1 MDVIAKRPR
10 TRLSPQKRKQ
20 QLMEIALEVFAR
32 RGIGRGGHADIA
44 EIAQVSVATV
54 FNYFPT
60 REDLV
65 DDVLNHVVR
74 QFSNFLSDTI
84 DLDVHAKE
92 NLNNLTTKM
101 VDLVI
106 ADCHWLKVWFEWSAS
121 TRDEVWPLFVSTNR
135 TNQLLVQ
142 NMFVKAIERGE
153 VCDEHEPAHLTALF
167 HGIFYSL
174 FVQANRIQDAEVM
187 AQLSESYLDMLCI
200 YQFAPENREIAAEQ

>member
-1 MDVIAKRPR
+1 MDSIAKRPR

-65 DDVLNHVVR
+65 DDVLTYVVR
-74 QFSNFLSDTI
+74 QFSNFLTDNI
-84 DLDVHAKE
+84 DLDVHAKQ
-92 NLNNLTTKM
+92 NLNQITSQM
-101 VDLVI
+101 IQLVQQ
-106 ADCHWLKVWFEWSAS
+106 DCHWLKVWFEWSAS

-142 NMFVKAIERGE
+142 NMFAKAIARGE
-153 VCDEHEPAHLTALF
+153 VCNQHQPEHLATLF
-167 HGIFYSL
+167 LGICYSL
-174 FVQANRIQDAEVM
+174 FVQANRLNDSD
-187 AQLSESYLDMLCI
+187 QLESLTQSYLDMLCI
-200 YQFAPENREIAAEQ
+200 YKHNSVAHG

>member
-1 MDVIAKRPR
+1 MDSIAKRPR

-20 QLMEIALEVFAR
+20 QLMDISLEVFAR

-65 DDVLNHVVR
+65 DDVLNYVVR
-74 QFSNFLSDTI
+74 QFSNFLSDNI
-84 DLDVHAKE
+84 DLDLHAKE
-92 NLNNLTTKM
+92 NLTNLTSAMTN
-101 VDLVI
+101 LVI
-106 ADCHWLKVWFEWSAS
+106 NDCHWLKVWFEWSAS

-142 NMFVKAIERGE
+142 NMFAKAMERGE
-153 VCDEHEPAHLTALF
+153 VCQKHEPADLATLF
-167 HGIFYSL
+167 HGLCYTL
-174 FVQANRIQDAEVM
+174 FIQANRINNEAKM
-187 AQLSESYLDMLCI
+187 AKLTETYLDMLCI
-200 YQFAPENREIAAEQ
+200 YQNTNK

>member
-1 MDVIAKRPR
+1 MDSIAKRAR
-10 TRLSPQKRKQ
+10 TRLSPIKRKQ

-65 DDVLNHVVR
+65 DEVLNHVVR
-74 QFSNFLSDTI
+74 QFSNFLSDNI
-84 DLDVHAKE
+84 DLDLHARDNIANITSAMIE
-92 NLNNLTTKM
+92 
-101 VDLVI
+101 LVNQ
-106 ADCHWLKVWFEWSAS
+106 DCHWLKVWFEWSAS

-142 NMFVKAIERGE
+142 NMFIKAIERGE
-153 VCDEHEPAHLTALF
+153 VCDQHDPADLATLF
-167 HGIFYSL
+167 HGICYSL
-174 FVQANRIQDAEVM
+174 FVQANRIKNPDAL
-187 AQLSESYLDMLCI
+187 ATLTQSYLDMLCI
-200 YQFAPENREIAAEQ
+200 YNRDH